1 MYFILIPALQ
11 VNPMLLRKQLNIS
24 GSNLFP
30 CVMIVNNN
38 VFCAAVV
45 DFVFQVCDG
54 GLAVCEYGEEF
65 DVEIVPKLVE

>member
-54 GLAVCEYGEEF
+54 ELAVCEYGEEF